1 MAEQDEE
8 FPFLEQMT
16 LQEPDTS
23 NRSQVSHPSTP
34 ITARTTRGFPFL
46 KWYMIVGIVAILI
59 ITGAGIIFLFEKP
72 DVAILNV
79 TIFKWALFIDICIM
93 ALYISN
99 LCSKAV
105 MFFLSHVLH
114 LDIAVYLVAGV
125 QTGTKVVVW
134 AVIFNIAWLPLL
146 NGIETGHRI
155 TDLMSDVVHVV
166 IFVSIARIL
175 KNFAVKFVSGRVM
188 TRNLLAS
195 IRKAIV
201 MERICLKL
209 RSPRETDNTIPGV
222 RQIRKLAE
230 NAQRTGF
237 TSLFEEEDASKD
249 ESTLR
254 SQVRALALKI
264 YHNCVGI
271 QDRLV
276 TRADV
281 ARLID
286 SADHLTEAFRL
297 FEMDKHEGLT
307 LDQLVKC
314 VYRIV
319 VEREKLSNM
328 IKDQTQIGG
337 VVDQIINFLF
347 WMLMVIISML
357 WVGVDI
363 VSLLVPVG
371 SLFLALSFAL
381 GDTIKGI
388 FESLVM
394 IFIESPFGIGD
405 EIQIESNPSILSVER
420 IRLTSTTFRKLGK
433 VNACLLLDPETW
445 WMQSEHATGNH
456 PTRHLTNVSFC
467 LIFLYGSN
475 RGGSCLCAQL

>member
-1 MAEQDEE
+1 M
-8 FPFLEQMT
+8 P
-16 LQEPDTS
+16 
-23 NRSQVSHPSTP
+23 
-34 ITARTTRGFPFL
+34 RGQ
-46 KWYMIVGIVAILI
+46 
-59 ITGAGIIFLFEKP
+59 
-72 DVAILNV
+72 
-79 TIFKWALFIDICIM
+79 ALLPCSRKRM
-93 ALYISN
+93 PPKMRALY
-99 LCSKAV
+99 
-105 MFFLSHVLH
+105 
-114 LDIAVYLVAGV
+114 
-125 QTGTKVVVW
+125 
-134 AVIFNIAWLPLL
+134 
-146 NGIETGHRI
+146 
-155 TDLMSDVVHVV
+155 VH
-166 IFVSIARIL
+166 
-175 KNFAVKFVSGRVM
+175 KFVLWLS
-188 TRNLLAS
+188 S
-195 IRKAIV
+195 
-201 MERICLKL
+201 
-209 RSPRETDNTIPGV
+209 
-222 RQIRKLAE
+222 
-230 NAQRTGF
+230 QR
-237 TSLFEEEDASKD
+237 L
-249 ESTLR
+249 
-254 SQVRALALKI
+254 QI